1 MKRIF
6 KITLYVIA
14 FHLVVFGLTMCSLD
28 RYTTKAFKKAQNE
41 KPYDVV
47 IVPGVPYDST
57 EIGTVFKARILW
69 AKFLY
74 DSGFTKNIIFSGS
87 AVYSPYFEGTVM
99 KTIADSLGIPPSH
112 TFSETKAEHS
122 TENIY
127 YGWKMAQRM
136 GFEKIAL
143 ATDPFQ
149 SILLRGFGRKYCPG
163 IGEVPMVY
171 DKFDISKPLP
181 VVDPKGAYKEGFV
194 SIKDR
199 EGLWKRF
206 QGTWG
211 SRVGKEYEKDNP
223 TVGKDDK

>member
-1 MKRIF
+1 MKRILR
-6 KITLYVIA
+6 IILYVLV
-14 FHLVVFGLTMCSLD
+14 FHLVVFGLTMCSLN
-28 RYTTKAFKKAQNE
+28 RYTTKAFKKAQQE

-47 IVPGVPYDST
+47 IVPGVPYDSA
-57 EIGTVFKARILW
+57 EIGTVFKARIRW

-87 AVYSPYFEGTVM
+87 AVYSPYVEGIVM
-99 KTIADSLGIPPSH
+99 KTIADSLGIPSAH

-127 YGWKMAQRM
+127 YSWKMAKKL
-136 GFEKIAL
+136 GFAKIAL

-149 SILLRGFGRKYCPG
+149 SFLLRGFGRKYCPG
-163 IGEVPMVY
+163 IGQVPMVY
-171 DKFDISKPLP
+171 VKFDISKPLP
-181 VVDPKGAYKEGFV
+181 KVNPSSAYKAGFV

-199 EGLWKRF
+199 EGLWKRL

-211 SRVGKEYEKDNP
+211 GRVVKEFEKDHP
-223 TVGKDDK
+223 GGITQ